1 MKNIKHHFPTN
12 PSLYALGAVVVL
24 TIVLMYVGYQDYTLS
39 KKVALL
45 EETISKLQVEYAS
58 TTKALESSRLSLETL
73 QGMFASTQD
82 ERNTLAQRLAVEIAK
97 TGSFEQQIEQIT
109 NTVGTLKKLSET
121 DSELLQKYSK
131 VYFLNEHYVPQ
142 ELTVVDTDV
151 IFQPDK
157 EMKIHSAV
165 WPFLKGMLV
174 AAKNAG
180 VEIKIVSGYRS
191 FGEQTGLKAA
201 YKSTFGSGANQFS
214 ADQGYSEHQLGTTV
228 DLTTKEVGG
237 TYVTFEKTTAFKW
250 LTENAHHFGFTLS
263 YPKNNAYYEYEP
275 WHWRFV
281 GRALAEK
288 LYTNKAY
295 FYDVDQRDINSY
307 LISIFN

>member
-1 MKNIKHHFPTN
+1 MKSRFKHLPPEFFYTAGFALIMTASVVFLGFQNHGLKNELTAEKE
-12 PSLYALGAVVVL
+12 SLAR
-24 TIVLMYVGYQDYTLS
+24 
-39 KKVALL
+39 L
-45 EETISKLQVEYAS
+45 EIEHAS
-58 TTKALESSRLSLETL
+58 TTKALEGTTVSLTSLEQL
-73 QGMFASTQD
+73 FATTAA
-82 ERNTLAQRLAVEIAK
+82 ERNTLAQNLEIEKAK
-97 TGSFEQQIEQIT
+97 TGSFEQQIAQIT

-131 VYFLNEHYVPQ
+131 VYFLNEHYIPQ
-142 ELTVVDTDV
+142 ELSKIDADV
-151 IFQPDK
+151 LFEPDK

-165 WPFLKGMLV
+165 WPFLKGMLT

-180 VEIKIVSGYRS
+180 IDIKIVSGYRS
-191 FGEQTGLKAA
+191 FGEQTDLKTS
-201 YKSTFGSGANQFS
+201 YKITYGSGANQFS

-228 DLTTKEVGG
+228 DLTTVDVGG

-263 YPKNNAYYEYEP
+263 YPKNNVYYEYEP

-288 LYTNKAY
+288 LHTNNAY
-295 FYDVDQRDINSY
+295 FYDIDQRDINSY